1 MPEASGAA
9 GVIEEFLIR
18 QRKMYAG
25 GDLGAVGQ
33 LLAEDV
39 VWHVP
44 GTSPIAGDYGG
55 RAAVIGYFDLRRR
68 LAGGTIRVAVKG
80 LAHHREALVQL
91 ADGRAR
97 LGVNDVVWRTAGVYR
112 VADGRIAEA
121 WPVPLDQRH
130 FDQVWAATRP
140 APFLYVQRVRPQAR
154 AASTALGHPRFLEFF
169 EAAFIESWR
178 ESFDPMDAT
187 LGHRPEADGRRAECP
202 LPRPVRCDVELRID
216 VALDRITQRS
226 IQVHYDAFVKAT
238 HAAEAGSRHVCLDAG
253 SGEPT
258 SLPDGIGRQT
268 KQPAATHARQQGG
281 KMTETK
287 SQQTNRF
294 WGNPDSMLRSATV
307 VFLAALLLHGADH
320 MRRGMHAFS
329 TPVTVAG
336 SVHLV
341 LALLTALLVFM
352 RSWWAPVA
360 AIIVGFA
367 STIGFIM
374 VHLLPDCFGPFS
386 DSFIHAPPASRVTGF
401 SWFAAIF
408 EIVADIA
415 VGIAGLRVLQSRHGA
430 TSGQKVVR

>member
-1 MPEASGAA
+1 
-9 GVIEEFLIR
+9 
-18 QRKMYAG
+18 
-25 GDLGAVGQ
+25 
-33 LLAEDV
+33 
-39 VWHVP
+39 
-44 GTSPIAGDYGG
+44 
-55 RAAVIGYFDLRRR
+55 
-68 LAGGTIRVAVKG
+68 
-80 LAHHREALVQL
+80 
-91 ADGRAR
+91 
-97 LGVNDVVWRTAGVYR
+97 
-112 VADGRIAEA
+112 
-121 WPVPLDQRH
+121 
-130 FDQVWAATRP
+130 
-140 APFLYVQRVRPQAR
+140 
-154 AASTALGHPRFLEFF
+154 
-169 EAAFIESWR
+169 
-178 ESFDPMDAT
+178 
-187 LGHRPEADGRRAECP
+187 
-202 LPRPVRCDVELRID
+202 
-216 VALDRITQRS
+216 
-226 IQVHYDAFVKAT
+226 
-238 HAAEAGSRHVCLDAG
+238 
-253 SGEPT
+253 
-258 SLPDGIGRQT
+258 
-268 KQPAATHARQQGG
+268 
-281 KMTETK
+281 MTETK

-341 LALLTALLVFM
+341 LALLTALLVFR